1 MIKGILKIFLIVC
14 IFLIVLVG
22 SFVLWVSD
30 KYVVPI
36 MTYHNVNYSDKPRM
50 NSVSPENFAKQ
61 MAYLHQHGY
70 QVIPF
75 SELVNSIREK
85 KPCPKK
91 SVVITLDD
99 GYEDNYTNAFAV
111 LKEYHFPAIIF
122 IVTDVVGKP
131 GFVTWDQIKEM
142 EKSGISFGSH
152 TRLHTYLPSL
162 DKAEQRNQI
171 RGSKEILEQQLG
183 HSIEYFAY
191 PSGGFNDSIIA
202 LLKEAGYKAACT
214 TNRGYHRLN
223 DDPYVIKRI
232 RMGNKDNGDFFLWA
246 KLSGYYQVFRKW
258 KNPE

>member
-1 MIKGILKIFLIVC
+1 MVKRILKIFLVAC
-14 IFLIVLVG
+14 VLLIILSG
-22 SFVLWVSD
+22 IFVLWVSD
-30 KYVVPI
+30 KYAVPI
-36 MTYHNVNYSDKPRM
+36 MMYHNVNYSNKPRL

-85 KPCPKK
+85 KPLPQK
-91 SVVITLDD
+91 SVVITFDD
-99 GYEDNYTNAFAV
+99 GYEDNYANAIPV
-111 LKEYHFPAIIF
+111 LKQYHFPAIIF
-122 IVTDVVGKP
+122 LVTDVVSKP

-142 EKSGISFGSH
+142 EKFGISFGSH

-183 HSIEYFAY
+183 HPVEYFAY
-191 PSGGFNDSIIA
+191 PSGGFNDAIKE

-214 TNRGYHRLN
+214 TNRGYHRMN
-223 DDPYVIKRI
+223 DDPYIIKRI
-232 RMGNKDNGDFFLWA
+232 RFGNNDSCDFFLWA
-246 KLSGYYQVFRKW
+246 KLSGYNQVFRKCKSW
-258 KNPE
+258 